1 MRIGDLHQQEKI
13 LISDMSQKKAWG
25 GQNAPPRLI
34 FLPVKLRY

>member
-25 GQNAPPRLI
+25 GKMPPRLI

>member
-25 GQNAPPRLI
+25 GAKCPPPFD
-34 FLPVKLRY
+34 FLTG